1 MNHSRNTGAPSPFG
15 NLGSN
20 QISFVSQ
27 ANHRTPSGSQFSAN
41 LSFSE
46 PQAQATMARTQLA
59 QVQGQSN
66 ARVVSQGTGSAGV
79 SSPAASASGT
89 TSSKRAPQKPS
100 GKPQGSSGGGGGGSP
115 FKTMELAPA
124 ARRKKRKVPE
134 NEIPKKVAALLP
146 ESALYTELVELE
158 AKVDAAISRKKGD
171 IQESA
176 KKPPCIQKMLRIYVF
191 NTFANQPESNGES
204 KGGEAPTW
212 TLKIIGKILEDGS
225 DSNLENGVCRS
236 TSFPKFSSFFKKIT
250 IYLDQALYPDN
261 HVILWENS
269 RSPAFHEGFEVE
281 RKGDKEFTA
290 IIRLEMNYVPEKFR
304 LSAALT
310 QALGL
315 EVETHARVVTALWH
329 YVKVKKLQ
337 DPNDPS
343 VFNCDPTLRKVFGE
357 EKVKFAAAPSKLAQ
371 HLSPLQ
377 PIHLEHRI
385 KLSGNNPIGHIC
397 YDVLVDVPFPF
408 EKEMSDFLASTEK
421 CKEIDDFENA
431 IAGAIKKINEH
442 RRRRAFFIGFSQS
455 PAEFINT
462 LIGSQDRDLKVV
474 AGDAIHNA
482 QKERRSDFF
491 NQHWVEDAVL
501 HYLSRNASAGGDTA
515 GTA

>member
-1 MNHSRNTGAPSPFG
+1 MNPARNTGAPSPFG

-27 ANHRTPSGSQFSAN
+27 ANHRTPGGSQFSAN

-46 PQAQATMARTQLA
+46 PQAQTTMAHTHLA
-59 QVQGQSN
+59 QAQAQSN
-66 ARVVSQGTGSAGV
+66 ARVVSQGTGGAGV
-79 SSPAASASGT
+79 SSTAASASGSA
-89 TSSKRAPQKPS
+89 SSKRAPQKPS
-100 GKPQGSSGGGGGGSP
+100 GKLQGSSGGGGGGSP

-134 NEIPKKVAALLP
+134 NELPEKVAALLP
-146 ESALYTELVELE
+146 ESAVYTKLVELE
-158 AKVDAAISRKKGD
+158 AKVDAAVARKKVD
-171 IQESA
+171 IQGSV
-176 KKPPCIQKMLRIYVF
+176 KKPPCFQKTLRIYVF
-191 NTFANQPESNGES
+191 NTFANQAESSGES
-204 KGGEAPTW
+204 KGSEPPSW
-212 TLKIIGKILEDGS
+212 TLKIIGKILEDAS
-225 DSNLENGVCRS
+225 DSNFENGVCGS
-236 TSFPKFSSFFKKIT
+236 ISYPKFSSFFKKIT
-250 IYLDQALYPDN
+250 IYLDQTLYPDN

-315 EVETHARVVTALWH
+315 EVETRARVVTALWH

-343 VFNCDPTLRKVFGE
+343 VFNCDPALRKVFTE

-385 KLSGNNPIGHIC
+385 KLSGNNPSGQMC
-397 YDVLVDVPFPF
+397 YDVLVDVPFPL

-421 CKEIDDFENA
+421 CEEIDDYENA

-442 RRRRAFFIGFSQS
+442 RRRRAFFLGFSQS

-474 AGDAIHNA
+474 AGDAIRNA
-482 QKERRSDFF
+482 EKERRSDFF
-491 NQHWVEDAVL
+491 NQHW
-501 HYLSRNASAGGDTA
+501 
-515 GTA
+515 